1 MTYGTI
7 RIPLTAISLWYHI
20 PYGCHRVSYLLAS
33 YLSFFLVRAV
43 PIQIPNRKQNQNS
56 LSGMFCRISFIPS
69 HFNRRR
75 RRNRNRNMFVPVTFE
90 FLTICDVCDQNVTKS
105 VWLKKLKEIKS
116 VWPRSHIQNCHILWP
131 SQMSHIECDTPGPL
145 NRNDPGTVM
154 IPQYWFNKTK
164 QNTHWYKPGFY
175 FCLESGSFYISFL
188 HTQTN
193 TSTLTHPFRVCCF
206 VFIKQIL
213 GNRYGPGV
221 IP

>member
-105 VWLKKLKEIKS
+105 VWLKKLKQTQS
-116 VWPRSHIQNCHILWP
+116 VCPRSRIQNCDILWL
-131 SQMSHIECDTPGPL
+131 SQISHIEC
-145 NRNDPGTVM
+145 N
-154 IPQYWFNKTK
+154 
-164 QNTHWYKPGFY
+164 WYKTCFC
-175 FCLESGSFYISFL
+175 FCLESGLEQFL
-188 HTQTN
+188 FHYTKEKHGKECLWQ
-193 TSTLTHPFRVCCF
+193 
-206 VFIKQIL
+206 L
-213 GNRYGPGV
+213 GVVTKTVECEKG
-221 IP
+221 